1 VFLPLFRIRKQK
13 RLNENSRSGFP
24 SQLFFALFRCR
35 DSGQSHRR
43 RRFNPG
49 DSQTNQREYEEGKR
63 VTPGFND
70 SHVRFLD
77 GGMGLA
83 SVQLRDA
90 RMPEEFR
97 DCICDFAAKLS
108 KGRSIRSFRHARF
121 GLRWDHNVRPKP
133 ILKANLFS
141 GASSVAGGGLV

>member
-1 VFLPLFRIRKQK
+1 MPAAFVFLPLLRIRKQK

-24 SQLFFALFRCR
+24 SQLFFVLFRRR

-43 RRFNPG
+43 RRFNPV

-63 VTPGFND
+63 VTTGFND
-70 SHVRFLD
+70 SHGRFLD

-90 RMPEEFR
+90 RTPE
-97 DCICDFAAKLS
+97 
-108 KGRSIRSFRHARF
+108 
-121 GLRWDHNVRPKP
+121 
-133 ILKANLFS
+133 
-141 GASSVAGGGLV
+141 